1 MEVKKGL
8 FKKLFE
14 DYHGLRTDMGNN
26 VYMNQPKVMIT
37 KEEAAAY
44 SHIGINKLSKIGAI
58 WIMKINRPIGLS
70 EIWQPSKEARVY
82 LTVDKAKER
91 MQKAPGKTKGYYIW
105 DIGTHSKY
113 YISNGRIKFPKE
125 VREMIYHSTDGK
137 CALCGRKLVYDDMT
151 LDHIIP
157 LAMGGEDNTNNL
169 QGTCKACNLFKG
181 SILPDD
187 FMERVTEIFMYQM
200 EKKNS
205 NKLKRKVI
213 HRMLEKMI

>member
-26 VYMNQPKVMIT
+26 VYMNQPKVMLT

-58 WIMKINRPIGLS
+58 WIMKINRQIGLS
-70 EIWQPSKEARVY
+70 EIWQPSKERRVD

-157 LAMGGEDNTNNL
+157 LVMGGEDNTNNL